1 MRISCWDTTWSGDQ
15 RVAPPTSM
23 YSMKRT
29 SASCV
34 RANSIRSPSSSSLT
48 PRITTAFS
56 LIFPSPAWRAAT
68 IPAITSA
75 WRALFANARIRSG
88 RKVSRLTVTRCRPA
102 ARRAAAWV
110 ASSSPL
116 VVIARSVIRAS
127 RAISATRVG
136 RSWRSNGSP
145 PVSRTFVTPSPA
157 NTGTSRAISSN
168 VRIDARGNHTYSS
181 SGMQYRH
188 RMLQRSVTETRRLAS
203 GRRRASRTTSDM
215 RRLGGGVAGGVDPD
229 GAAVRAQLLFPDRD
243 AALDFLDHEATRL
256 KRGGAVRR
264 RGHNGDA
271 RLPGRDAAEAVARG
285 EARPRPTARRGGE
298 EPAELRVDHGLV
310 RRILDRRHARL
321 ARRAGL
327 VAHCAEEH
335 AGPPVLGPRH
345 LGEQRLEGDGGVRP
359 MGHAVRPPPPAPPAI
374 RGGSPPSSPPPPPA
388 PRCPRLR
395 FTPPTRR
402 PRSAPA
408 PRGPRRPPP
417 RT

>member
-1 MRISCWDTTWSGDQ
+1 
-15 RVAPPTSM
+15 M

-34 RANSIRSPSSSSLT
+34 RANSIRSPSSSSLN

-56 LIFPSPAWRAAT
+56 LIFPNPAWRAAT
-68 IPAITSA
+68 IPATTSA
-75 WRALFANARIRSG
+75 WRALFANASIRSG

-203 GRRRASRTTSDM
+203 GRRRASWTTSDM
-215 RRLGGGVAGGVDPD
+215 RSLGGGVAGGVDPD

-256 KRGGAVRR
+256 KRGGEGRR
-264 RGHNGDA
+264 RGDTDACRDRGVGVQVFRIHRRERALGQRTGAGERGSDA
-271 RLPGRDAAEAVARG
+271 RQHILYGRRERHRHVGLGAAHELRVARE
-285 EARPRPTARRGGE
+285 EARP
-298 EPAELRVDHGLV
+298 H
-310 RRILDRRHARL
+310 
-321 ARRAGL
+321 
-327 VAHCAEEH
+327 
-335 AGPPVLGPRH
+335 
-345 LGEQRLEGDGGVRP
+345 
-359 MGHAVRPPPPAPPAI
+359 
-374 RGGSPPSSPPPPPA
+374 
-388 PRCPRLR
+388 RC
-395 FTPPTRR
+395 R
-402 PRSAPA
+402 PRGHHT
-408 PRGPRRPPP
+408 RGKIAAVSSRWNRS
-417 RT
+417 